1 MDRIDQ
7 GVLVYCPLL
16 DQPASYVP
24 DVVDLTQD
32 TEARYIW
39 NWYNDDDVIHES
51 SCFSRQYWLECFEES
66 LDKFVSQAIKSQPH
80 SDDAPARAQK
90 FKEKY
95 ISRLQYLK
103 QHPWYS
109 NFVKKFEQL
118 LCENVVSFSF
128 GKSEYAALLGIWLSG
143 VCWICANIAWMKS
156 IFLIHTYRWLNIHY
170 II

>member
-32 TEARYIW
+32 TEARYAI
-39 NWYNDDDVIHES
+39 YEMADFTAIHPIVVV
-51 SCFSRQYWLECFEES
+51 FSRQYWLECFEES
-66 LDKFVSQAIKSQPH
+66 LDKFVSQAIKSQPN

-103 QHPWYS
+103 QHPW
-109 NFVKKFEQL
+109 
-118 LCENVVSFSF
+118 
-128 GKSEYAALLGIWLSG
+128 
-143 VCWICANIAWMKS
+143 
-156 IFLIHTYRWLNIHY
+156 
-170 II
+170 

>member
-1 MDRIDQ
+1 MQSPLPGHKLPSLPESVSVDQLEMDRIDQ

-32 TEARYIW
+32 TEARYAI
-39 NWYNDDDVIHES
+39 YEMADFTAIHPIVVV
-51 SCFSRQYWLECFEES
+51 FSRQYWLECFEES
-66 LDKFVSQAIKSQPH
+66 LDKFVSQAIKSQPN

-103 QHPWYS
+103 QHPW
-109 NFVKKFEQL
+109 
-118 LCENVVSFSF
+118 
-128 GKSEYAALLGIWLSG
+128 
-143 VCWICANIAWMKS
+143 
-156 IFLIHTYRWLNIHY
+156 
-170 II
+170 